1 MKISE
6 KFIVDSEYLNTR
18 IDRWLKSKV
27 HKFHQSFIE
36 KSLRSGKIKV
46 NSKKIKSSYKL
57 QIGDEVLVNIDY
69 QDQEESKK
77 FYYKASLYEH
87 KEITN
92 NIIFENQDY
101 MILNKPAG
109 IAVQSGS
116 KSPKN
121 VIDIL
126 NKFSENKKFYLV
138 HRIDK
143 DTSGLII
150 FACNRPFAQFLSE
163 QFRNKTIKKSYLAIL
178 HGSLPYHEG
187 TLEHDL
193 TFKEKNQVKTFKAET
208 DFFVLSKNNNFSYV
222 QASPITGRKHQLRQ
236 QFFKINNPIVGD
248 NKYYNPH
255 YKNKDDYL
263 MLHSHEITFS
273 YNGKD
278 KTYKTEPPIQF
289 KNFLK
294 ESSL

>member
-69 QDQEESKK
+69 QDQEENKK
-77 FYYKASLYEH
+77 FSYKASLYEH

-236 QFFKINNPIVGD
+236 QFFKINNP
-248 NKYYNPH
+248 
-255 YKNKDDYL
+255 
-263 MLHSHEITFS
+263 M
-273 YNGKD
+273 
-278 KTYKTEPPIQF
+278 
-289 KNFLK
+289 
-294 ESSL
+294 

>member
-6 KFIVDSEYLNTR
+6 KFIVDSEYLNSR

-69 QDQEESKK
+69 QDQEENKK
-77 FYYKASLYEH
+77 FSYKASLYEH

-126 NKFSENKKFYLV
+126 KTLQNFE
-138 HRIDK
+138 
-143 DTSGLII
+143 
-150 FACNRPFAQFLSE
+150 CFLY
-163 QFRNKTIKKSYLAIL
+163 F
-178 HGSLPYHEG
+178 
-187 TLEHDL
+187 
-193 TFKEKNQVKTFKAET
+193 
-208 DFFVLSKNNNFSYV
+208 
-222 QASPITGRKHQLRQ
+222 
-236 QFFKINNPIVGD
+236 
-248 NKYYNPH
+248 
-255 YKNKDDYL
+255 
-263 MLHSHEITFS
+263 
-273 YNGKD
+273 
-278 KTYKTEPPIQF
+278 
-289 KNFLK
+289 
-294 ESSL
+294 